1 MTINNTGTVDVKSG
15 ALVIAGSVTGTG
27 SIIIENG
34 ASLEISGSV
43 AANEILT
50 FAGTTGTVKLD
61 SPPSNVTIAGMAGN
75 DGIDLAGFDS
85 NSITIGTIAY
95 DTVSNTTAVPISDA
109 HGHSTTLTLVGNYT
123 GSTFTPSSDNN
134 GGTVIID
141 PPASPLVDTASTTP
155 ISDFGVG
162 SDTINSGATL
172 ELAGAS
178 AADVLF
184 ANTSG
189 HTGTLVLDNSVSFTG
204 QITGFAG
211 DGTVLNSDS
220 IDLKDINFATATD
233 TYAAGVLS
241 VSDGVDVANI
251 RFSGSYELGNFV
263 LSSDGHGGTLVVDPP
278 TATNDPFIQNQSTD
292 SLKPV
297 TPHDAGHVHIESSSE
312 NGGAQEQDIPITDRL
327 DHFGNSISQS
337 STSSSTIFGMN
348 LVGQD
353 NFVFQSTSTSGALAR
368 PVGGLGNHD
377 NLSGYLHGL
386 SQNEPLSSA
395 LDQHWNDIITDL
407 HQGQPSLATLGANQ
421 SQLQAIISATTSEN
435 HAPIQPPNASV
446 AIGEMIAQLN
456 APRDFIIHH

>member
-1 MTINNTGTVDVKSG
+1 MQLRKTPTRTGT
-15 ALVIAGSVTGTG
+15 
-27 SIIIENG
+27 
-34 ASLEISGSV
+34 
-43 AANEILT
+43 
-50 FAGTTGTVKLD
+50 
-61 SPPSNVTIAGMAGN
+61 
-75 DGIDLAGFDS
+75 
-85 NSITIGTIAY
+85 
-95 DTVSNTTAVPISDA
+95 
-109 HGHSTTLTLVGNYT
+109 
-123 GSTFTPSSDNN
+123 
-134 GGTVIID
+134 
-141 PPASPLVDTASTTP
+141 
-155 ISDFGVG
+155 
-162 SDTINSGATL
+162 
-172 ELAGAS
+172 
-178 AADVLF
+178 
-184 ANTSG
+184 
-189 HTGTLVLDNSVSFTG
+189 
-204 QITGFAG
+204 
-211 DGTVLNSDS
+211 
-220 IDLKDINFATATD
+220 
-233 TYAAGVLS
+233 LS

-251 RFSGSYELGNFV
+251 HFTVAMNWETSI

-297 TPHDAGHVHIESSSE
+297 TPHDAGHGRVESSSE
-312 NGGAQEQDIPITDRL
+312 NGGAQEQDITDKL

-348 LVGQD
+348 LVGRG